1 MTSKAFILAVQSP
14 DGQKRVSLTGG
25 AASKTEDLYAA
36 IAKEFGL
43 KSAADCAV
51 YRDQRRTE
59 LIQATRLKSLASL
72 GLKHGDRVFMVPK
85 TTAGAQGG
93 SKAAGSSDKQSTSGL
108 GSSSSS
114 SSARENGFKVPP
126 AVLVEDE
133 VDRILAKQEGK
144 IERARDNLHCQ
155 HNANS
160 QCVHCIP
167 LDPFDEKYLQEKQ
180 IKFLSFHS
188 YLRKISGGMSR
199 GKFAPLRNLCCRV
212 VHTARCSHQ
221 PYPQGICSK
230 CQPSAVTL
238 NRQPWRH
245 VDAIMFENSQLV
257 DRFLT
262 FWRESGAQ
270 RCGWLYGRYEVY
282 PEVPLGIKAVI
293 CTIYEPPQESSRDHI
308 RILPDPKEE
317 LVEELASKLG
327 LVRVGWIFTD
337 LVPLADGKVKSYRG
351 VDTHFLSAQEIITAA
366 AYQNQFPNKC
376 QLTEEKVFGSKFVT
390 VCVTG
395 NSEHEIHMEG
405 YQVSNQCM
413 ALVRDGVL
421 VPTKDAPELA
431 YVREST
437 ENNYVPDVF
446 FMEKDEYGNEIK
458 KLGRPLP
465 VEYLL
470 TDVPVTTPKEPL
482 ATFSLLKEKQT
493 FPVENRLL
501 ESSIQD
507 FNSFAGYITQFRSA
521 EFFDA
526 IADFHVLIF
535 MATLDIMPLREYMG
549 PLLEAVRT
557 SNREAAREWSYL
569 DHWGQV
575 QALAQATT
583 MS

>member
-1 MTSKAFILAVQSP
+1 MSKKITLAIQSP
-14 DGQKRVSLTGG
+14 EGQKRVSL
-25 AASKTEDLYAA
+25 AATCKTNELYDLVVKELDLQSAA
-36 IAKEFGL
+36 IL
-43 KSAADCAV
+43 LYV
-51 YRDQRRTE
+51 DQRRQQ
-59 LIQATRLKSLASL
+59 LIEPSRLKSVASV
-72 GLKHGDRVFMVPK
+72 GLKHGDRIFMFPKSKTDQVFK
-85 TTAGAQGG
+85 TASGEQKATASG
-93 SKAAGSSDKQSTSGL
+93 SKTP

-114 SSARENGFKVPP
+114 TAKENGFKVPP
-126 AVLVEDE
+126 AVVMEDE

-144 IERARDNLHCQ
+144 IERGRDSLHCQ
-155 HNANS
+155 HNVNS

-245 VDAIMFENSQLV
+245 VDAIMLENSQLV

-282 PEVPLGIKAVI
+282 PEVPLSIKAVI

-317 LVEELASKLG
+317 MVEELASKLG

-337 LVPLADGKVKSYRG
+337 LVPLANGKVKNYRG
-351 VDTHFLSAQEIITAA
+351 VETHFLSAQEIITAA
-366 AYQNQFPNKC
+366 AYQNQFPNIC

-395 NSEHEIHMEG
+395 NAENEIHMEG

-437 ENNYVPDVF
+437 EDKYVPDVF
-446 FMEKDEYGNEIK
+446 FMEKDKYGNEIK

-482 ATFSLLKEKQT
+482 ATFTVLKDRNP

-501 ESSIQD
+501 DSSIQD
-507 FNSFAGYITQFRSA
+507 FNSFARYISQFRSA

-526 IADFHVLIF
+526 ISDFHVLIF

-549 PLLEAVRT
+549 PLLEAVKT
-557 SNREAAREWSYL
+557 KNREAAREWSYM

-575 QALAQATT
+575 QALVQATT